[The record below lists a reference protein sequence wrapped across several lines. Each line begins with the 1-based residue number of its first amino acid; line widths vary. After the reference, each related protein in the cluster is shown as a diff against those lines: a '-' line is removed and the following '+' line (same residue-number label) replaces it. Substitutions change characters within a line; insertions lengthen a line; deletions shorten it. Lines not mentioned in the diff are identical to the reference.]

1 MSDSDRPGYPNA
13 MCEPCKQGKFGI
25 CPPLPDREREP
36 EDRINENWNCCT
48 LCSGDKT
55 NNIFYVNGQCQLD
68 LLSWEQLYAVLR
80 RYPNAI
86 RDLERITSDPILL
99 TMAREARLEV
109 DPLDDDRIATQRINK
124 NDKQPF
130 YTVFGGNMDGS
141 VGGTRIR

>member
-1 MSDSDRPGYPNA
+1 
-13 MCEPCKQGKFGI
+13 
-25 CPPLPDREREP
+25 
-36 EDRINENWNCCT
+36 